1 MRSTIA
7 TRAGTKK
14 NTNVYL
20 TADLVDAARSL
31 NMNLSSMLDGLLT
44 QAVEAKKRGQK
55 EDKQD
60 MQAINAFLERAG
72 IITDDEFFGG
82 L

>member
-7 TRAGTKK
+7 TRAGIEK
-14 NTNVYL
+14 NTNIYL
-20 TADLVDAARSL
+20 TDDLVDAARSL
-31 NMNLSSMLDGLLT
+31 NMNLSSMLDGLLA
-44 QAVEAKKRGQK
+44 QAIEAKKYGQK

>member
-1 MRSTIA
+1 MRPTIV

-20 TADLVDAARSL
+20 TDDLVDAARSL
-31 NMNLSSMLDGLLT
+31 NMNLSSMLGGLLA
-44 QAVEAKKRGQK
+44 QAVEAKKYGQK

-60 MQAINAFLERAG
+60 MQAINAFLECAG
-72 IITDDEFFGG
+72 IITDDEFFGSF
-82 L
+82 